1 MQKSRNFPHKTNQEL
16 VRKLAQKS
24 YDEKIIRLAS
34 RRLVQI
40 KKITRD
46 YEDDELK
53 MVYLKEHKERKKRI
67 HPVEPVWEQQVE
79 EWMKQEYFSAETEFL
94 INMNVLYI

>member
-1 MQKSRNFPHKTNQEL
+1 MPGDKTKGNYIPKENQEL

-34 RRLVQI
+34 RRLAQI

-46 YEDDELK
+46 YEDDELE
-53 MVYLKEHKERKKRI
+53 MVYLKEHKERKNGSVRWSLSGNSRWK
-67 HPVEPVWEQQVE
+67 
-79 EWMKQEYFSAETEFL
+79 
-94 INMNVLYI
+94 NG